1 MSSKPKK
8 LGVIAGSGALPG
20 LVVEAARKQGYDVCV
35 FGIIDAYDLK
45 LEIDHKIHLQRLG
58 QTLRIIKK
66 NKCKDVVIV
75 GGVTRPNLFRFIPD
89 FGTMKFVA
97 RLALEAKKDG
107 IGDDTVLRTLVS
119 IFEENG
125 ITILATKYIIE
136 DIMAPAG
143 VLTKSKPSNKNDVD
157 IKRGRIVTDTIGDL
171 DIGQCCVVCRGQVL
185 AVEGPEGTDEMLKRV
200 AQLCQAMR
208 GSVTKREGVLVK
220 LPKTYQ
226 DRRIDMPTLGLTT
239 IENASLAGLAGIVF
253 AGEETQLIDADAC
266 IKRADELGIFLKGLK
281 P

>member
-1 MSSKPKK
+1 MSGKPQK
-8 LGVIAGSGALPG
+8 LAVIAGNGALPG

-35 FGIIDAYDLK
+35 FGIIDAYDLT
-45 LEIDHKIHLQRLG
+45 LEIDHKIRLQRLG
-58 QTLRIIKK
+58 QTLRTIKK
-66 NKCKDVVIV
+66 NKCKEVVIV

-97 RLALEAKKDG
+97 RVASEAKKNG
-107 IGDDTVLRTLVS
+107 IGDDAVLRTLVS

-125 ITILATKYIIE
+125 IIIRATKDIIE
-136 DIMAPAG
+136 NIMAPAG
-143 VLTKSKPSNKNDVD
+143 VLTISKPSNKNDID
-157 IKRGRIVTDTIGDL
+157 IERGRIVTDTIGDL

-200 AQLCQAMR
+200 AKLSQAMR
-208 GSVTKREGVLVK
+208 GSLAKREGVLVK
-220 LPKTYQ
+220 LPKTNQ

-239 IENASLAGLAGIVF
+239 IENASLAGLAGIAF
-253 AGEETQLIDADAC
+253 SGEETQLIDADSC
-266 IKRADELGIFLKGLK
+266 IKRADELGMFLIGLK

>member
-1 MSSKPKK
+1 MSGKPKK
-8 LGVIAGSGALPG
+8 LGVIAGNGALPG
-20 LVVEAARKQGYDVCV
+20 LVVEAAQKQGYDVCV
-35 FGIIDAYDLK
+35 FGISDAYDLT

-58 QTLRIIKK
+58 QTLRTIKK
-66 NKCKDVVIV
+66 NKCKEVVIV

-97 RLALEAKKDG
+97 RVALEAKKNG

-125 ITILATKYIIE
+125 ITIRATKDIIE

-143 VLTKSKPSNKNDVD
+143 VLTKSKPSNKNDID

-200 AQLCQAMR
+200 AQLSQAMR

-220 LPKTYQ
+220 LPKRNQ

-239 IENASLAGLAGIVF
+239 IENASFAGLAGIAF

-266 IKRADELGIFLKGLK
+266 IKRADELGMFLKGLK

>member
-1 MSSKPKK
+1 MSGKPQK
-8 LGVIAGSGALPG
+8 LAVIAGNGALPG

-35 FGIIDAYDLK
+35 FGIIDAYDLT
-45 LEIDHKIHLQRLG
+45 LEIDHKIRLQRLG
-58 QTLRIIKK
+58 QTLRAIKK
-66 NKCKDVVIV
+66 NKCKEVVIV

-97 RLALEAKKDG
+97 RVASEAKKNG
-107 IGDDTVLRTLVS
+107 IGDDAVLRTLVS

-125 ITILATKYIIE
+125 IIIRATKDIIE
-136 DIMAPAG
+136 NIMAPAG
-143 VLTKSKPSNKNDVD
+143 VLTISKPSNKNDID
-157 IKRGRIVTDTIGDL
+157 IERGRIVTDTIGDL

-200 AQLCQAMR
+200 AKLSQAMR
-208 GSVTKREGVLVK
+208 GSLAKREGVLVK
-220 LPKTYQ
+220 LPKTNQ

-239 IENASLAGLAGIVF
+239 IENASLAGLAGIAF
-253 AGEETQLIDADAC
+253 SGEETQLIDADSC
-266 IKRADELGIFLKGLK
+266 IKRADELGMFLIGLK

>member
-1 MSSKPKK
+1 MSGKPQK
-8 LGVIAGSGALPG
+8 LAVIAGNGALPG

-35 FGIIDAYDLK
+35 FGIIDAYDLT
-45 LEIDHKIHLQRLG
+45 LEIDHKIRLQRLG
-58 QTLRIIKK
+58 QTLRAIKK
-66 NKCKDVVIV
+66 NKCKEVVIV

-97 RLALEAKKDG
+97 RVASEAKKNG
-107 IGDDTVLRTLVS
+107 IGDDAVLRTLVS

-125 ITILATKYIIE
+125 IIIRATKDIIE
-136 DIMAPAG
+136 NIMAPAG
-143 VLTKSKPSNKNDVD
+143 VLTISKPSNKNDID
-157 IKRGRIVTDTIGDL
+157 IERGRIVTDTIGDL

-200 AQLCQAMR
+200 AKLSQAMR
-208 GSVTKREGVLVK
+208 GSLAKREGVLVK
-220 LPKTYQ
+220 LPKTNQ

-239 IENASLAGLAGIVF
+239 IENASLAGLAGIAF
-253 AGEETQLIDADAC
+253 SGEETQLIDADSC
-266 IKRADELGIFLKGLK
+266 IKRADELGMFLKGLK

>member
-1 MSSKPKK
+1 MSGKPQK
-8 LGVIAGSGALPG
+8 LGVIAGNGALPG
-20 LVVEAARKQGYDVCV
+20 LVVEAAQKQGYEVCV
-35 FGIIDAYDLK
+35 FGIIDAYDLT
-45 LEIDHKIHLQRLG
+45 LEIDHKIHLKRLG
-58 QTLRIIKK
+58 QTLRTIKK
-66 NKCKDVVIV
+66 NKCKEVVIV
-75 GGVTRPNLFRFIPD
+75 GGVTRPNLFHFIPD

-97 RLALEAKKDG
+97 RVALEAKKNG
-107 IGDDTVLRTLVS
+107 IGDDTVLRTLIS

-125 ITILATKYIIE
+125 ITIRATKDIIE

-143 VLTKSKPSNKNDVD
+143 ILTKSKPSNKNDID
-157 IKRGRIVTDTIGDL
+157 IKRGRIVTDAIGDL

-200 AQLCQAMR
+200 AQLSQAMR

-220 LPKTYQ
+220 LPKRNQ

-239 IENASLAGLAGIVF
+239 IENASFAGLAGIAF

-266 IKRADELGIFLKGLK
+266 IKRADELGMFIIGLN

>member
-1 MSSKPKK
+1 MSGKPQK
-8 LGVIAGSGALPG
+8 LGVIAGNGALPG
-20 LVVEAARKQGYDVCV
+20 LVVEAAQKQGYEVCV
-35 FGIIDAYDLK
+35 FGIIDAYDLT

-58 QTLRIIKK
+58 QTLRTIKK
-66 NKCKDVVIV
+66 NKCKEVVIV

-97 RLALEAKKDG
+97 RVALEAKKNG

-125 ITILATKYIIE
+125 ITIRATKDIIE

-143 VLTKSKPSNKNDVD
+143 VLTKSKPSNKNDID

-200 AQLCQAMR
+200 AQLSQAMR
-208 GSVTKREGVLVK
+208 GSVAKREGVLVK
-220 LPKTYQ
+220 LPKTNQ

-239 IENASLAGLAGIVF
+239 IENASLAGLAGIAF

>member
-1 MSSKPKK
+1 MSGKPQK
-8 LGVIAGSGALPG
+8 LGVIAGNGSLPG
-20 LVVEAARKQGYDVCV
+20 LVVEAAQKQGYEVSV
-35 FGIIDAYDLK
+35 FGIIDAYELT
-45 LEIDHKIHLQRLG
+45 LEIDYKIHLHRLG
-58 QTLRIIKK
+58 QTLRTIKK
-66 NKCKDVVIV
+66 NKCKEVVIV

-97 RLALEAKKDG
+97 RVALDAKKNG
-107 IGDDTVLRTLVS
+107 IGDDTVLRTLVT

-125 ITILATKYIIE
+125 ITIRATKDIIE

-143 VLTKSKPSNKNDVD
+143 VLTKSKPSNKNDID
-157 IKRGRIVTDTIGDL
+157 INRGRIVTDAIGDL

-200 AQLCQAMR
+200 AQLSQAMR

-220 LPKTYQ
+220 LPKTNQ
-226 DRRIDMPTLGLTT
+226 DRRVDMPTLGLTT
-239 IENASLAGLAGIVF
+239 IENASFAGLAGIAF
-253 AGEETQLIDADAC
+253 AGEETQLINADAC
-266 IKRADELGIFLKGLK
+266 IKRADELGMFLKGLK

>member
-1 MSSKPKK
+1 M
-8 LGVIAGSGALPG
+8 
-20 LVVEAARKQGYDVCV
+20 
-35 FGIIDAYDLK
+35 
-45 LEIDHKIHLQRLG
+45 
-58 QTLRIIKK
+58 
-66 NKCKDVVIV
+66 IV

-97 RLALEAKKDG
+97 RVALDAEKKG

-125 ITILATKYIIE
+125 ITIRATKDIIE

-143 VLTKSKPSNKNDVD
+143 ILTKSKPSNKNDID
-157 IKRGRIVTDTIGDL
+157 IKRGRIVTDAIGDL

-200 AQLCQAMR
+200 AKLSQAMR

-220 LPKTYQ
+220 LPKRNQ

-239 IENASLAGLAGIVF
+239 IENASFAGLAGIAF

-266 IKRADELGIFLKGLK
+266 IKRADELGMFLKGLK